1 MNPTLFQQP
10 FFQVTLPIMVTF
22 VATIWLASWA
32 QNKRLEEI
40 IARLGRIET
49 KLDDHAER
57 IVRLEAQASPIAR
70 ARQ

>member
-1 MNPTLFQQP
+1 MNPMLQQP

-40 IARLGRIET
+40 IKRLERIEV
-49 KLDDHAER
+49 KLDDHSER
-57 IVRLEAQASPIAR
+57 ISKLEAQASPIMR
-70 ARQ
+70 VRQ